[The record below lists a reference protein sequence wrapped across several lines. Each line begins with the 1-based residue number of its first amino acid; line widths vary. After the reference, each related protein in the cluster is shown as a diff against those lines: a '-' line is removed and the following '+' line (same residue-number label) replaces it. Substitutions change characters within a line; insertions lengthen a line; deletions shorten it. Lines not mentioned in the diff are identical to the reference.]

1 MYLEF
6 YHLREKPFQITP
18 NPEFLYLSPSHQEAL
33 ATLNYGVEEGK
44 GLMALI
50 GEVGLGKTTLLH
62 EFLKRRNNPKEKII
76 YLFNSRLTF
85 IELLRALTREMDLD
99 TSGDDPQVFLDH
111 LYQALI
117 KEYAS
122 GRSVILLLDD
132 AQVMP
137 KETLEG
143 LRLISN
149 LETPTEKLIQIALVG
164 QPELEKKLDLHD
176 LRQLRQRIAVK
187 ATLAPL
193 TRQESLDYIKFR
205 INKAGGRVE
214 SILTPGALNEII
226 RRARGIPRVINILC
240 DNALVTGYGYNQKP
254 VTPKVVREVSG
265 DLGGGRRNF
274 PRHWAIPAFAAV
286 LLALSVL
293 VGYFQWPDS
302 KPKNSILRLETG
314 LSKNS
319 SVSAAPPAKTEPST
333 SAVDKPA
340 REPISEPG
348 VSKIT
353 APEKNPSLP
362 VRIPQL
368 SSPSGKE
375 AKAREEKPLPAAEEQ
390 PSGAD
395 KKTFPQTRI
404 VREGQNLSQMV
415 MEVYG
420 VNRMVLW
427 DLVRRHNPQIKEDMT
442 IHPGQKLVFPA
453 PDQASAD
460 DSGIQKIKARG
471 NRSGS
476 SEKAALPPGPSE
488 RGPEGP
494 AGSETGLTGMGKR
507 NP

>member
-99 TSGDDPQVFLDH
+99 TGGDDPQVFLDH

-214 SILTPGALNEII
+214 SIFTPGALNEII

-265 DLGGGRRNF
+265 DLEGGRRNF
-274 PRHWAIPAFAAV
+274 RRHWAIPAFAAV

-319 SVSAAPPAKTEPST
+319 SVSVAPPAKTEPPT

-340 REPISEPG
+340 REPIE
-348 VSKIT
+348 
-353 APEKNPSLP
+353 
-362 VRIPQL
+362 
-368 SSPSGKE
+368 
-375 AKAREEKPLPAAEEQ
+375 
-390 PSGAD
+390 D

-427 DLVRRHNPQIKEDMT
+427 DLVRRYNPQIKEDLT

-460 DSGIQKIKARG
+460 DSGIQKI
-471 NRSGS
+471 
-476 SEKAALPPGPSE
+476 
-488 RGPEGP
+488 
-494 AGSETGLTGMGKR
+494 R
-507 NP
+507 NPHQRNFNRRDRKDNG